1 MWGIITAEGQDSR
14 IEKPKKKKK
23 RERGGKKKKGRYG
36 GVLKEGFLLN
46 NLMSV
51 CSRGHVGGP
60 AAKPLGIEK
69 KTKKKH
75 VVTHTERT
83 SHFTSTVD
91 SYIVYRLPDVYQM
104 LLFESIIR

>member
-1 MWGIITAEGQDSR
+1 
-14 IEKPKKKKK
+14 
-23 RERGGKKKKGRYG
+23 
-36 GVLKEGFLLN
+36 
-46 NLMSV
+46 MSV

-83 SHFTSTVD
+83 SHFTSTVAEMEPQRFFTFTACIRMKLLDFFHYITEMNLKQATAAFQTTHILHID
-91 SYIVYRLPDVYQM
+91 SPMCTKCYYLKA
-104 LLFESIIR
+104 